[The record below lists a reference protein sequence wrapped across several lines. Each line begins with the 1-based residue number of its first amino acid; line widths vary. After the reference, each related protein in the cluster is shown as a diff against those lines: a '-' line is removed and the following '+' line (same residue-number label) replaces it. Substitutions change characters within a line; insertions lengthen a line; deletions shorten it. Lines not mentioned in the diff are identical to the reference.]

1 MASNKTMSFGR
12 YVELLK
18 LRIGILLAITA
29 MAGYFAVA
37 ETVQWGA
44 LALVVVAMIL
54 CSSGS
59 SVFNHFY
66 DRDIDRKMDRTR
78 NRPLAS
84 GAMHDPTQALWLAG
98 VLLVAGCALAAVTLN
113 LIVALHL
120 ALGAFTYMV
129 VYTVWLKRRH
139 WMNIVIGGAAGSFPV
154 LAGAAAADPSAFTLP
169 MLMAITLFLWTP
181 SHFWALAMMIKDDY
195 AKAGVPMLPVLV
207 GDAKCARYMMFNT
220 VLLVASAT
228 LPFVFGALGE
238 IYLVLSTV
246 LGIRFLWLNWR
257 LVKEPTREWARKV
270 FFFSMNYLAGIF
282 VVIVIDRHISLPF

>member
-1 MASNKTMSFGR
+1 MTLRR
-12 YVELLK
+12 YIELLK
-18 LRIGILLAITA
+18 LRIGVLLAITA

-37 ETVQWGA
+37 ETVQWGPL
-44 LALVVVAMIL
+44 LAVVVAMLL

-66 DRDIDRKMDRTR
+66 DRDIDRKMERTR

-84 GAMHDPTQALWLAG
+84 GAMADPNVALWLAG
-98 VLLVAGCALAAVTLN
+98 VLLIAGCSLALFALN
-113 LIVALHL
+113 WIVALHL

-195 AKAGVPMLPVLV
+195 EKAGVPMLPVLV
-207 GDAKCARYMMFNT
+207 GDAKCAKYMMVNT
-220 VLLVASAT
+220 VLLVISAG
-228 LPFVFGALGE
+228 LPVAFGELGPV
-238 IYLVLSTV
+238 YLVISSL
-246 LGIRFLWLNWR
+246 LGIRFLWLNWQ
-257 LVKEPTREWARKV
+257 LVLDPSKVLARKT
-270 FFFSMNYLAGIF
+270 FFFSMSYLAF
-282 VVIVIDRHISLPF
+282 VFVAIVLDRNLPIQF

>member
-1 MASNKTMSFGR
+1 MTLSR
-12 YVELLK
+12 YTELLK
-18 LRIGILLAITA
+18 LRIGVLLAVTA

-37 ETVQWGA
+37 ETVQWGP
-44 LALVVVAMIL
+44 LIIVVIAIML

-84 GAMHDPTQALWLAG
+84 GAMDDPARALWLAG
-98 VLLVAGCALAAVTLN
+98 VLLFAGCALAALALN
-113 LIVALHL
+113 WVAALHL
-120 ALGAFTYMV
+120 ALGAFVYMV

-181 SHFWALAMMIKDDY
+181 SHFWALAMMIKNDY

-207 GDAKCARYMMFNT
+207 GDAKCARYMMVNT
-220 VLLVASAT
+220 VLLVISAA
-228 LPFVFGALGE
+228 LPVVFGALGL

-246 LGIRFLWLNWR
+246 LGVRFVWLNWK
-257 LVKEPTREWARKV
+257 LVQDPTKIWARKV
-270 FFFSMNYLAGIF
+270 FFFSMSYLAGIF
-282 VVIVIDRHISLPF
+282 VTIVLDRQIALPF